1 MDGALACRLYPPAR
15 WVDPDGHESFG
26 HLTPHPKTEGIY
38 GTGATV
44 ADYPDRQ
51 GAAPF
56 SR

>member
-1 MDGALACRLYPPAR
+1 VDGALACRLYPPAR